1 MSSRVTGRPPAS
13 RDRWHKSTFQGLGF
27 QGCSQGM
34 GCMQVKLPVN
44 KPTACTFGG
53 AVLEQLFVTTRVES
67 GENAPEHWG
76 ALLSVKNP
84 GISGAASAYVAAL

>member
-1 MSSRVTGRPPAS
+1 
-13 RDRWHKSTFQGLGF
+13 
-27 QGCSQGM
+27 
-34 GCMQVKLPVN
+34 MQVKLPVN

-53 AVLEQLFVTTRVES
+53 AALEQLYVTTRIES

-84 GISGAASAYVAAL
+84 GVSGAAAAYIAAL

>member
-1 MSSRVTGRPPAS
+1 
-13 RDRWHKSTFQGLGF
+13 
-27 QGCSQGM
+27 
-34 GCMQVKLPVN
+34 MQVKLPVN

-76 ALLSVKNP
+76 ALLSAKNP
-84 GISGAASAYVAAL
+84 GISGAAGAYVAAL